1 MREEDVGGLVWRRWA
16 KGMWSPKSAWLLGS
30 RRTSFMIRFSLAVL
44 QKQLVSNRPLS
55 LSSIWNALP
64 IDREDRR
71 ENAPPM
77 TDFPV
82 FSSLFPRIS
91 FRGRA
96 TQGFAYSFFNLFP
109 PPTNM
114 NMLCSH
120 PHGQN
125 QRFRAF
131 FRLPLLWFPRCR
143 LYSLSSWR
151 RASASVYPYP

>member
-1 MREEDVGGLVWRRWA
+1 
-16 KGMWSPKSAWLLGS
+16 
-30 RRTSFMIRFSLAVL
+30 
-44 QKQLVSNRPLS
+44 
-55 LSSIWNALP
+55 
-64 IDREDRR
+64 
-71 ENAPPM
+71 M

-131 FRLPLLWFPRCR
+131 FFHLFLFSDFPVVAYTPFLLDAVPLLPFIPEPGFPLALLTKVQIYVPVASGPLEVRGAWDKR
-143 LYSLSSWR
+143 SWR
-151 RASASVYPYP
+151 DFPEEPYIPNSFFRN

>member
-1 MREEDVGGLVWRRWA
+1 M
-16 KGMWSPKSAWLLGS
+16 K
-30 RRTSFMIRFSLAVL
+30 RFTYF
-44 QKQLVSNRPLS
+44 
-55 LSSIWNALP
+55 
-64 IDREDRR
+64 DREDRR

-82 FSSLFPRIS
+82 FSSLVPRMS
-91 FRGRA
+91 VRGRA

-131 FRLPLLWFPRCR
+131 FFHLFLFSDFPVVAYTPFLLDAVPLLPFIPIPSC
-143 LYSLSSWR
+143 
-151 RASASVYPYP
+151 